1 MELEEQVTLTCEA
14 SGDPI
19 PSITWRTSTRNI
31 SSEEKVQCHPRVSG
45 LWNADLKH
53 LKSTPG
59 PVLFGTWQD
68 GMWSP
73 VATVGPATSLLQPA
87 WLWSTQHP
95 LTVGWTLS
103 LYGLPGACW

>member
-1 MELEEQVTLTCEA
+1 MGSCYHLNPKEQNNQINSWKRLFFFSAKPKITYVENQTAMELEEQVTLTCEA

-53 LKSTPG
+53 RKSTPG
-59 PVLFGTWQD
+59 LVLFGMWQD
-68 GMWSP
+68 
-73 VATVGPATSLLQPA
+73 
-87 WLWSTQHP
+87 
-95 LTVGWTLS
+95 
-103 LYGLPGACW
+103 